1 MTEEVKISLNTERT
15 PLNINSVA
23 YGVSSEEKQALVE
36 INMNHE
42 ISIEEMQYETGDSI
56 DSAAINQTIT
66 TEAKENSSYNAE
78 NKESKVEVVFEESL
92 LNKRT
97 DNVDE
102 LMGDL

>member
-15 PLNINSVA
+15 PLNMNSVA
-23 YGVSSEEKQALVE
+23 YGVSSEDKQAQV
-36 INMNHE
+36 E
-42 ISIEEMQYETGDSI
+42 ISINHEVSIKEMQYETGDSI
-56 DSAAINQTIT
+56 DSAAINQTIAT
-66 TEAKENSSYNAE
+66 KAKENSSYNAE

-92 LNKRT
+92 NKRT